1 VHLSPFRNRDYR
13 FLYAAQFVSLIG
25 TMVTYVA
32 LPYQMYRLTASSF
45 AVGLLGLVELV
56 PLLATA
62 FIGGVMADAIDR
74 RRIAIVTDV
83 ALAAGSATLAV
94 VAARGASPTVLYVIA
109 GWMSAV
115 SGLQRPAIESLLP
128 RLIEKHQLPAA
139 ASLAVIRGSVGMIAG
154 PAVGGLLIASAG
166 LTVTYL
172 VDVASYAA
180 SLACLWMIR
189 AVPPVDGADRPSVA
203 AVIEGFTYARSRQ
216 ELIGTY
222 VVDFVAMVFGMPLAL
237 FPAMSDRLGGPSVL
251 GLLYAAPA
259 VGALAASVTARW
271 TPHVHRHGLAVM
283 LAATVW
289 GLAII
294 GFGFC
299 GTLWPALAYL
309 AIAGGADGISGIF
322 RMTMWNE
329 TIPDTLRGRLA
340 SIEMISYMSGPLLG
354 HLEAG
359 AVAAAFGVTA
369 SIVSGGVLCV
379 VGVLACGVW
388 LPRFVRYDARQFRL
402 LASERDDGIDVGRAA
417 GGNPAAERG

>member
-1 VHLSPFRNRDYR
+1 VDLTPFRNRDYR
-13 FLYAAQFVSLIG
+13 FLYAAQAVSLIG

-32 LPYQMYRLTASSF
+32 LPYQMYRLTGSSF
-45 AVGLLGLVELV
+45 SVGLLGLVELV

-62 FIGGVMADAIDR
+62 FIGGAMADAVDR

-94 VAARGASPTVLYVIA
+94 IATRAASASLLYLVAA
-109 GWMSAV
+109 WMSAV
-115 SGLQRPAIESLLP
+115 GGLQRPAIESLVP
-128 RLIEKHQLPAA
+128 RLIEKRELPAA
-139 ASLAVIRGSVGMIAG
+139 ASLAVVRGSVAMIAG
-154 PAVGGLLIASAG
+154 PAVGGLLIASTG
-166 LTVTYL
+166 LPVTYL

-180 SLACLWMIR
+180 SLACLGMIR
-189 AVPPVDGADRPSVA
+189 AVPPAEDAERPSIA
-203 AVIEGFTYARSRQ
+203 AMIEGFRYASSRQ

-237 FPAMSDRLGGPSVL
+237 FPAISDRLGGPSAL

-259 VGALAASVTARW
+259 IGALAASLTSRW
-271 TPHVHRHGLAVM
+271 TPHVQRHGLAVM
-283 LAATVW
+283 LSATVW
-289 GLAII
+289 GLAIV

-299 GTLWPALAYL
+299 QTLWPALVYL

-340 SIEMISYMSGPLLG
+340 SIEMVSYMSGPLLG

-369 SIVSGGVLCV
+369 SVVSGGVLCV

-388 LPRFVRYDARQFRL
+388 LPRFVRYDAQRFKR
-402 LASERDDGIDVGRAA
+402 LASGDTAA
-417 GGNPAAERG
+417 GSSVSR